1 MGDRYSKGSNS
12 PRALQPATV
21 YSSRT
26 PPGCPPMFVTDNA
39 TPKKPKD
46 PHRDHD
52 FRTTAAI
59 ILSHSPRP
67 GLSSRTKSRNTQQVR
82 HLHSPALLGCRYPQG
97 IYRQRAY
104 CRLSLTTQVSQA
116 GLPRI
121 LKLGLRL
128 PRQTYLH
135 TVRVQISW
143 RRDPSR
149 LLNFHQAPAK
159 GL

>member
-1 MGDRYSKGSNS
+1 MF
-12 PRALQPATV
+12 ATI
-21 YSSRT
+21 
-26 PPGCPPMFVTDNA
+26 NA
-39 TPKKPKD
+39 TPKEPKD

-52 FRTTAAI
+52 FRTTAPT
-59 ILSHSPRP
+59 ILNHFPRP

-104 CRLSLTTQVSQA
+104 CRLNLTTQVSQA

-121 LKLGLRL
+121 LILGLRL
-128 PRQTYLH
+128 SRQTYLH

-149 LLNFHQAPAK
+149 PLDFHQAPTK